1 MTTLKY
7 SVERYYSGYDLTMSS
22 FPHRDYLRGEDVDF
36 LDILYKSKEAER
48 RRIRKGLDWI
58 IAHIVYL
65 RKQNRSDI
73 S

>member
-7 SVERYYSGYDLTMSS
+7 SVERYHSGSPITMSHL
-22 FPHRDYLRGEDVDF
+22 PDRDYLSGDDVGF

-58 IAHIVYL
+58 IAHIAYL
-65 RKQNRSDI
+65 RAQNRSDI
-73 S
+73 N